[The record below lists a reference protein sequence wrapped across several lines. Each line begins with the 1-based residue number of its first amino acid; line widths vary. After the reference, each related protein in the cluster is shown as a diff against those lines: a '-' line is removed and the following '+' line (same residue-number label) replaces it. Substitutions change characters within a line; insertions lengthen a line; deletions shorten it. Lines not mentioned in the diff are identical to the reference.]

1 VITHISLRLSGLNG
15 ILIIRE
21 IIYPNRKKILL
32 TTDTMNARRSKK
44 YNSQKKMAVLSDDH
58 GKKKCQC
65 LIKLIKKKIFLCKN
79 VNKSVYSFVNGFN
92 LNCSNLDVVVMS
104 V

>member
-1 VITHISLRLSGLNG
+1 MITHISLRLSGLNG

-65 LIKLIKKKIFLCKN
+65 LIKLIYKENLPMQKCKQI
-79 VNKSVYSFVNGFN
+79 SLFFR
-92 LNCSNLDVVVMS
+92 
-104 V
+104 

>member
-44 YNSQKKMAVLSDDH
+44 YNSQKKMSMLNKTN
-58 GKKKCQC
+58 KKENLPMQKCKQIS
-65 LIKLIKKKIFLCKN
+65 LF
-79 VNKSVYSFVNGFN
+79 FR
-92 LNCSNLDVVVMS
+92 
-104 V
+104 